1 MNILYPLKTEAA
13 KSSKSL
19 ISDETENKVET
30 LKPDGER
37 RAEMRQKDSQE
48 QQKQQRFKDVII

>member
-1 MNILYPLKTEAA
+1 MNYTNMNLLYPLKTEAA

-37 RAEMRQKDSQE
+37 RAEMRQSRATKATE
-48 QQKQQRFKDVII
+48 I